1 MRFFNGVKAAENKK
15 GGESFMGTEVT
26 EVVERKTP
34 LYDLSLIHISAA
46 YKTILESVN
55 NAK

>member
-34 LYDLSLIHISAA
+34 LYDTHVK
-46 YKTILESVN
+46 YKGNMFKI
-55 NAK
+55 